1 MGKRD
6 RVRLAAGM
14 LLSVSAV
21 CTVLLT
27 LCAGGNAAAVFA
39 AREAAV
45 QQTASPAPQ
54 GPLAGLVVAVDAGHG
69 GYDGGTDEVFGR
81 DEFQVIALA
90 LQLAVHRREQLR
102 VGQAHGFHIIHK
114 TSSLNQKNAP
124 VSRGMA

>member
-54 GPLAGLVVAVDAGHG
+54 GPLAGLVIAVDAGHG
-69 GYDGGTDEVFGR
+69 GYDGGAVTIREAEQEKRFEKNEVAMVRLHVDF
-81 DEFQVIALA
+81 
-90 LQLAVHRREQLR
+90 
-102 VGQAHGFHIIHK
+102 
-114 TSSLNQKNAP
+114 
-124 VSRGMA
+124 

>member
-1 MGKRD
+1 MGKQD

-45 QQTASPAPQ
+45 QQTASPAP
-54 GPLAGLVVAVDAGHG
+54 
-69 GYDGGTDEVFGR
+69 
-81 DEFQVIALA
+81 
-90 LQLAVHRREQLR
+90 
-102 VGQAHGFHIIHK
+102 
-114 TSSLNQKNAP
+114 
-124 VSRGMA
+124 